1 MCEEGAGMPLIDC
14 TECGKQVSDK
24 AASCP
29 HCGNPMVAKT
39 NGVQVETRAGSTVA
53 TEATGKTYKLW
64 QAVGA
69 GVFLL
74 GLVSCA
80 YVGGLSAGPIALIF
94 IGSAIYIAAG
104 IGAWWKHG

>member
-1 MCEEGAGMPLIDC
+1 MAIIDC
-14 TECGKQVSDK
+14 VECGKQISDK
-24 AASCP
+24 AAACP
-29 HCGNPMVAKT
+29 HCGNPMAAKAAPT
-39 NGVQVETRAGSTVA
+39 PIETRDGGAVT

-80 YVGGLSAGPIALIF
+80 YVGELSAGPVALILL
-94 IGSAIYIAAG
+94 GSAIYIAAS
-104 IGAWWKHG
+104 IGAWWKHA